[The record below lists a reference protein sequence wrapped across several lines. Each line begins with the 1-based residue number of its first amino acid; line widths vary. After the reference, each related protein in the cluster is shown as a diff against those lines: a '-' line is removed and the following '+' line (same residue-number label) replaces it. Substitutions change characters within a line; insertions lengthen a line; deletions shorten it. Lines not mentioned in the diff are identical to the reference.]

1 MLNIEARII
10 NNNTFFIGVRFL
22 ISCICFQTIYVA
34 KISKQNNITKYFY
47 RKFIFKVPESRKT
60 KTGIKD
66 IFCKTKRFFG
76 EFID

>member
-1 MLNIEARII
+1 MDRFANI
-10 NNNTFFIGVRFL
+10 NQL
-22 ISCICFQTIYVA
+22 IS
-34 KISKQNNITKYFY
+34 SKVTKYFY

-76 EFID
+76 EFIDWIKQTAIEKYNCKDFLRKSKVY